1 MLSERSSVDI
11 HTLQRQR
18 QRQGMAISEIARRT
32 NHDRKTIRA
41 YLNGERTPGRRER
54 ASPDPFDAFVDYVTA
69 RLIEDPHHIR
79 KLTTRGSGSDMF
91 WRLSS
96 SYGTC
101 LRWGGPQPSRQAS
114 SRPSMNR
121 TRTPPRPR

>member
-54 ASPDPFDAFVDYVTA
+54 ASPDPFDGFVDDVTV
-69 RLIEDPHHIR
+69 RLIEDPLHIR
-79 KLTTRGSGSDMF
+79 ELTTRGPG
-91 WRLSS
+91 
-96 SYGTC
+96 
-101 LRWGGPQPSRQAS
+101 
-114 SRPSMNR
+114 
-121 TRTPPRPR
+121 